1 MANTSAIRQQAA
13 STTYQLLA
21 AQEPHKKVSLS
32 MKNAGEGFGE
42 KKSLSLNE
50 KCWRGF
56 WREKKVYLSMKN
68 AGEGF
73 GEKKESISQ

>member
-1 MANTSAIRQQAA
+1 MLERV
-13 STTYQLLA
+13 L
-21 AQEPHKKVSLS
+21 ER
-32 MKNAGEGFGE
+32 

-73 GEKKESISQ
+73 GERKKVQRMDH